1 MSFIPYGHQSI
12 DETDVDAVVE
22 VLRSDWL
29 TQGPNVPRFEQAV
42 CAFTGAVH
50 AVAVSSATA
59 ALHLACLALGL
70 GQGGRLW
77 TVPNT
82 FIASANCGRYC
93 GASVDF
99 VDIDARSYCIDADL
113 LGNKLAEA
121 ERLGTLPNV
130 LVAVDFAGQPCDY
143 SKIIQLK
150 QQYGFKLIED
160 ASHAIG
166 SEYADDKVGKLAGV
180 DCTVFSFHPVKLI
193 TTAEGGMVLTQDA
206 ELAHRLA
213 VLRSHGIERD
223 ASRLHD
229 AAQGAWYYEQQDL
242 GFNYRL
248 TDLQAALGATQLQR
262 LPSFLAKR
270 HALAAR
276 YDELLADLPLVRP
289 WQAPHTVSARHLY
302 PVLLADAAIRRQVF
316 DQMRAHGIGVQVHY
330 IPVHLQPY
338 YKDLGFGEGDYP
350 VAEDYYRRT
359 LSLPIYADLT
369 HAQQDEVVA
378 RLKEFLA

>member
-12 DETDVDAVVE
+12 DETDIDAVVE

-42 CAFTGAVH
+42 CEFTGAAH

-113 LGNKLAEA
+113 LADKLAEA
-121 ERLGTLPNV
+121 ARLGKLPDV

-143 SKIIQLK
+143 SKIIRLK
-150 QQYGFKLIED
+150 EQYGFKLIED

-166 SEYADDKVGKLAGV
+166 SEYAGDKLGKLAGV

-193 TTAEGGMVLTQDA
+193 TTAEGGMILTQDA
-206 ELAHRLA
+206 ALAHRLA

-223 ASRLHD
+223 SARLHD
-229 AAQGAWYYEQQDL
+229 AEQGAWYYEQQAL

-262 LPSFLAKR
+262 LPSFLARR

-276 YDELLADLPLVRP
+276 YDELLAELPLVLP
-289 WQAPHTVSARHLY
+289 WQAPHTLSARHLY
-302 PVLLADAAIRRQVF
+302 PVLLADSAVRRHVF
-316 DQMRAHGIGVQVHY
+316 EQMRAHGIGVQVHY

-338 YKDLGFGEGDYP
+338 YKDLGFDEGDYP
-350 VAEDYYRRT
+350 VAEEYYRRT

-369 HAQQDEVVA
+369 NAQQDEVVG
-378 RLKEFLA
+378 RLKECLV

>member
-12 DETDVDAVVE
+12 DDTDIAAVVE

-29 TQGPNVPRFEQAV
+29 TQGPSVSRFEQAV
-42 CAFTGAVH
+42 CQFTGAAH
-50 AVAVSSATA
+50 AVAMSSATA

-99 VDIDARSYCIDADL
+99 VDIDARSYCIDVEAL
-113 LGNKLAEA
+113 AGKLEQAA
-121 ERLGTLPNV
+121 RLGTLPDV

-143 SKIIQLK
+143 AKIIELK
-150 QQYGFKLIED
+150 RRYGFKVIED

-166 SEYADDKVGKLAGV
+166 SEYEGVKVGSLAGI
-180 DCTVFSFHPVKLI
+180 DCTIFSFHPVKLI
-193 TTAEGGMVLTQDA
+193 TTAEGGMALTQDA

-213 VLRSHGIERD
+213 MLRSHGIERD
-223 ASRLHD
+223 PTRLND
-229 AAQGAWYYEQQDL
+229 TSQGAWYYEQQAL

-248 TDLQAALGATQLQR
+248 TDVQAALGSAQMQR
-262 LPSFLAKR
+262 LPAFLAKR
-270 HALAAR
+270 HALVAR
-276 YDELLADLPLVRP
+276 YDELLAELPLVLP
-289 WQAPHTVSARHLY
+289 WQAPHTLSARHLY
-302 PVLLADAAIRRQVF
+302 PILLADAAMRRHVF
-316 DQMRAHGIGVQVHY
+316 DQMRAHNIGVQVHY
-330 IPVHLQPY
+330 IPVHLQPD
-338 YKDLGFGEGDYP
+338 YKRLGFGEGDFP
-350 VAEDYYRRT
+350 VAENYYQRT
-359 LSLPIYADLT
+359 LSLPLYADLSI
-369 HAQQDEVVA
+369 AQQDEVIA